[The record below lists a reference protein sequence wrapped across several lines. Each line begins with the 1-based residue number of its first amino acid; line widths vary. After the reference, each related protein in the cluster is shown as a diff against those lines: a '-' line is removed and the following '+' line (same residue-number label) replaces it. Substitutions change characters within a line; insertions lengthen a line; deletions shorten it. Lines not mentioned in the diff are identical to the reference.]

1 MLYNYIFIFLA
12 FLVDSA
18 INALFPAQF
27 AFESMYFVPCVGL
40 CSMVLSVR
48 KMPKVDGI
56 ILMILFG
63 IMYDFFFANTLF
75 FYTFVFILIFGII
88 QLWSSLVNESIIE
101 SLVLCISTIFT
112 KELMVYLF
120 MKIANHTYVSFNTF
134 LTNRLFLTLLV
145 NAVFVFILILLAYLK
160 DDLQRRK
167 EIRIRREERL
177 PWLH

>member
-1 MLYNYIFIFLA
+1 MLYNYIFTLLA
-12 FLVDSA
+12 FMVDGA
-18 INALFPAQF
+18 INVIFPSQF

-40 CSMVLSVR
+40 CSMVLTVR
-48 KMPKVDGI
+48 KMDRKDGMI
-56 ILMILFG
+56 FMILFG
-63 IMYDFFFANTLF
+63 IIYDFFIANSPF
-75 FYTFVFILIFGII
+75 FYTIVFILIYGII

-120 MKIANHTYVSFNTF
+120 MKIAGRTYVSFNTF
-134 LTNRLFLTLLV
+134 VTNRLFLTLLV
-145 NAVFVFILILLAYLK
+145 NAVFVFILILLAYIK